1 MIDLTGYEN
10 YKEIF
15 DAFLLLSSVPRGSG
29 NTAPVAE
36 LLMDYAKQNGIYAK
50 RDKHDNVI
58 YVKPATPGYEDR
70 PTVIL
75 QGHTDM
81 VAQKKPD
88 CTKDMEKE
96 GIEVVR
102 DGESLIAN
110 GTTLGGDDGV
120 AIAYIMALFKSN
132 DIPHPRIEAIMTSDE
147 EIGLLGADGIGED
160 LLSELCGKL
169 LINVDSDEEGIF
181 TAGCAGGMR
190 SDISLPVVR
199 EAYEGECYTVAVK
212 GLEGGHSGIEIDK
225 GRLNASKL
233 LADMLVNIDGV
244 RLVELN
250 GGSADNAI
258 PREAVA
264 KILVKGNP
272 KDKILSLYE
281 KIKKENETN
290 EPNLTVT
297 VEKSECNA
305 TPLNELYSRRVIE
318 LICELPSGV
327 ISYFQD
333 IPELVKT
340 SLNLGIM
347 TLEYD
352 KLSLS
357 FSVRSGI
364 GEEKRALGDRL
375 SEISKK
381 YGAGYSER
389 GGYPAWEY
397 RESSYLR
404 DTMLK
409 LYKDTYGKDAEVVV
423 IHAGLECGLLSD
435 KIEGLDCVSIGPDN
449 KYIHTTEERLSIPS
463 FVRVWDYLKAL
474 LKEI

>member
-1 MIDLTGYEN
+1 MIDLTGYEQ

-15 DAFLLLSSVPRGSG
+15 DAFMLLSSVPRGSG
-29 NTAPVAE
+29 NTGPVADM
-36 LLMDYAKQNGIYAK
+36 LMDYASRHGIYAK
-50 RDKHDNVI
+50 RDKLNNVI
-58 YVKPATPGYEDR
+58 YIKPATKGYEHR
-70 PTVIL
+70 PTVII

-81 VAQKKPD
+81 VAQKTPGSA
-88 CTKDMEKE
+88 KDMENE
-96 GIEVVR
+96 GIEVLR
-102 DGESLIAN
+102 DGDSLIARD
-110 GTTLGGDDGV
+110 TTLGGDDGV
-120 AIAYIMALFKSN
+120 AIAYIMALFTSC

-147 EIGLLGADGIGED
+147 EIGLIGADGIGDE
-160 LLSELCGKL
+160 LLSELEGKL
-169 LINVDSDEEGIF
+169 LINIDSDEEGIF
-181 TAGCAGGMR
+181 TVGCAGGMR
-190 SDISLPVVR
+190 SDISLPVER
-199 EAYEGECYTVAVK
+199 EKAEGDCYTVTLT
-212 GLEGGHSGIEIDK
+212 GLLGGHSGMEINK
-225 GRLNASKL
+225 GRLNASKVLAEIL
-233 LADMLVNIDGV
+233 LNQRGA
-244 RLVELN
+244 RLVDIV

-264 KILVKGNP
+264 KILCEADPTEAV
-272 KDKILSLYE
+272 LSLGE
-281 KIKKENETN
+281 GIKNKNKENEPDFALYVSK
-290 EPNLTVT
+290 EHYMGEALTEQDT
-297 VEKSECNA
+297 
-305 TPLNELYSRRVIE
+305 RRALE

-327 ISYFQD
+327 ISYFTD
-333 IPELVKT
+333 IQGLVKT

-347 TLEYD
+347 KLDGE

-375 SEISKK
+375 KEISQK
-381 YGAGYSER
+381 YGADYSER

-397 RESSYLR
+397 RASSYLR
-404 DTMLK
+404 EAMLK
-409 LYKDTYGKDAEVVV
+409 VYRDMYKKDAEVVV